1 MQTETLRRREDQL
14 DAAEKE
20 RDQLRREKENLRA
33 QSQDLAGA
41 VLPADDPWLRSKRA
55 RAGDPAGVAQTTT
68 EAVRTGC
75 AKFARKDVQEAIAR
89 AAGPG
94 EPEALDAATG
104 DPALSRKQWQ
114 EWTDRLELSETD
126 KAKVIA
132 RMNSEHERCKA
143 GGSTKVT
150 AK

>member
-1 MQTETLRRREDQL
+1 VPATLLGWE
-14 DAAEKE
+14 
-20 RDQLRREKENLRA
+20 
-33 QSQDLAGA
+33 
-41 VLPADDPWLRSKRA
+41 
-55 RAGDPAGVAQTTT
+55 TTT
-68 EAVRTGC
+68 EAMRTGC
-75 AKFARKDVQEAIAR
+75 PKFARKDVQEALTR

-94 EPEALDAATG
+94 EPQAVDAATG
-104 DPALSRKQWQ
+104 EPALSRKQWQ

-132 RMNSEHERCKA
+132 RMNAEHERCRS